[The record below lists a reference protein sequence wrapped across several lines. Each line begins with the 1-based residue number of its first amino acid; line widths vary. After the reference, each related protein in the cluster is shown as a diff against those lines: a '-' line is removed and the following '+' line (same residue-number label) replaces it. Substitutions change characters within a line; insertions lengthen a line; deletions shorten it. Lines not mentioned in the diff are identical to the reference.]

1 MIPETD
7 INLTVLEEQ
16 IQPSKT
22 YKLDLTR
29 KKVTSMIDNQE
40 AIIQAVQKIL
50 YTERYACV
58 IYSSQYGVELDDLI
72 GQEYD
77 LIKADIK
84 RVISEA
90 LLVDNRIVSIKNF
103 DIQQVGLDKLEV
115 SFIVVSTE
123 GEVNFNTEVLII

>member
-1 MIPETD
+1 MIPETA

-22 YKLDLTR
+22 YKLDLIR
-29 KKVTSMIDNQE
+29 KRVTGMIDNQE
-40 AIIQAVQKIL
+40 AIIQAIQKIL
-50 YTERYACV
+50 YTERYAYV

-77 LIKADIK
+77 FIKADIK

-90 LLVDNRIVSIKNF
+90 LFVDNRIVSIKNF
-103 DIQQVGLDKLEV
+103 DIQRVGLDKLEV

-123 GEVNFNTEVLII
+123 GETNFNTEVLII